1 MNEVAPIVASGY
13 GNLDRAYPDLMKI
26 TCTDCKKKD
35 SSKTKTKSTCSS
47 TATTA
52 TKKQQ

>member
-35 SSKTKTKSTCSS
+35 SSIKTKSTCSS
-47 TATTA
+47 TTTTA